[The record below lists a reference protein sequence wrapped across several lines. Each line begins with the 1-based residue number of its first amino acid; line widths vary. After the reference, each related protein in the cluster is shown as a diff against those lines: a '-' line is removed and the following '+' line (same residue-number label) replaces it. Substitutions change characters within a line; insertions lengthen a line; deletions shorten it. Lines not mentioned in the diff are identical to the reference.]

1 MKKQESSDLYN
12 IYCEGRKIYTTL
24 TEEEMFDVMDDLSQ
38 QFYETGVPKP
48 EDVMVELVRSLEA

>member
-1 MKKQESSDLYN
+1 MKKQESSDFYN
-12 IYCEGRKIYTTL
+12 VYCEGRKIYTTL